1 MTTLI
6 YVRHGEAEGNV
17 KRNFHG
23 FYNSA
28 LTPNGREQI
37 RRAAERLR
45 EIPMDAIYSSDL
57 TRAFETAQAI
67 AEGRELSVQID
78 ERFREI
84 NGGEWE
90 DVPWDDL
97 PIKFSESYRDWLY
110 EPYKLQ
116 MPGGESMAEFSA
128 RLIRATVEIAEKH
141 PSQTVCIATHGTAIR
156 VLLCYFY
163 GWQLERLNDVPWCD
177 NAAITVAEYENG
189 RFRVCMDGDNEHLK
203 DISTLA
209 TQDWWKKLPGA
220 VKKDER

>member
-23 FYNSA
+23 FYNSS

-37 RRAAERLR
+37 RRVAKRLKNVP
-45 EIPMDAIYSSDL
+45 IDVLYSSDL

-67 AEGRELSVQID
+67 AEGRELSVQIE

-97 PIKFSESYRDWLY
+97 PVKFSESYHDWLY

-116 MPGGESMAEFSA
+116 MPGGESMAEFSS

-163 GWQLERLNDVPWCD
+163 GWQLEHLNDVHWCD
-177 NAAITVAEYENG
+177 NAAITIVEYENG
-189 RFRVCMDGDNEHLK
+189 RFRVLVDGDNEHLK

-220 VKKDER
+220 KKQQ

>member
-6 YVRHGEAEGNV
+6 FVRHGEAEGNI
-17 KRNFHG
+17 KRHFHG

-28 LTPNGREQI
+28 LTENGREQI
-37 RRAAERLR
+37 KRAAARLKDTQ
-45 EIPMDAIYSSDL
+45 IDAIYSSDL
-57 TRAFETAQAI
+57 TRAFETAQEI
-67 AEGRELSVQID
+67 AKGRGLSVTID

-97 PIKFSESYRDWLY
+97 PDKFSESYSHWLN

-116 MPGGESMAEFSA
+116 MPSGESMADFSA
-128 RLIRATVEIAEKH
+128 RLIAASTELAQKH
-141 PSQTVCIATHGTAIR
+141 EGQTICIATHGTAIR

-163 GWQLERLNDVPWCD
+163 GWPLEKLNDVVWCD
-177 NAAITVAEYENG
+177 NAAITEIGYENNA
-189 RFRVCMDGDNEHLK
+189 FFVITDGDNEHLK

-209 TQDWWKKLPGA
+209 KQDWWRK
-220 VKKDER
+220 